1 MASLWFK
8 LWTNKYYN
16 VVSNARLARS
26 RNNEI
31 NWLKLIIEMIL
42 EQLNQSHNKLNGV
55 AKKMKKLAKCYGK
68 GVWSNLNL
76 YTISVYE
83 FL

>member
-1 MASLWFK
+1 
-8 LWTNKYYN
+8 
-16 VVSNARLARS
+16 
-26 RNNEI
+26 
-31 NWLKLIIEMIL
+31 MIL

-55 AKKMKKLAKCYGK
+55 AKKWKKKLAKCYGK

>member
-1 MASLWFK
+1 
-8 LWTNKYYN
+8 
-16 VVSNARLARS
+16 
-26 RNNEI
+26 
-31 NWLKLIIEMIL
+31 MIL

>member
-1 MASLWFK
+1 
-8 LWTNKYYN
+8 
-16 VVSNARLARS
+16 
-26 RNNEI
+26 
-31 NWLKLIIEMIL
+31 MIL

-55 AKKMKKLAKCYGK
+55 AKKMKKKLAKCYGK